1 MTAAIEATSLSR
13 RFRRVWALR
22 DCSLQ
27 VPAGHITALVGP
39 NGAGK
44 TTLLNLA
51 IGLLAPSAGGIRTL
65 GWDPQRQPEPV
76 LERVGYVPQDRPLYP
91 DFTVDETL
99 HMGRALNPRWDEGGT
114 RGRLLRRGIPLD
126 RRVRHL
132 SGGQRAQVS
141 LALALGKRP
150 ELLLLDE
157 PAAALDPLA
166 RRELL
171 TELVDTVAADGTTV
185 LLSSHLIAD
194 VERVCDHLVI
204 LSRGRVQLAGDIDT
218 LREEDQMIVGPRMDP
233 AAAAADPTVVSAH
246 HADRESA
253 LLVRCPGKVPPDGWR
268 TEPLSLEDLVLAYLE
283 NPAAGTPA
291 PAVAVGVGS

>member
-1 MTAAIEATSLSR
+1 MTAALEATALSK
-13 RFRRVWALR
+13 RFHRVWALR
-22 DCSLQ
+22 DSSVQ

-51 IGLLAPSAGGIRTL
+51 IGLLAPSAGAIETL
-65 GWDPQRQPEPV
+65 GWDPQRQPERV
-76 LERVGYVPQDRPLYP
+76 LERVGYVPQERPLYP
-91 DFTVDETL
+91 DFTVGETL
-99 HMGRALNPRWDEGGT
+99 HMGRALNPRWDEAAT
-114 RGRLLRRGIPLD
+114 RSRLLRRGIPVD
-126 RRVRHL
+126 RRVRDL

-171 TELVDTVAADGTTV
+171 TELVETVAADGTTV

-204 LSRGRVQLAGDIDT
+204 LSQGRVQLAGDIDA
-218 LREEDQMIVGPRMDP
+218 LREQHRLLVGPRMDP
-233 AAAAADPTVVSAH
+233 AVAAADPAVVSAR
-246 HADRESA
+246 HAGRETA
-253 LLVRCPGKVPPDGWR
+253 LLVRRDGATPPAGWR
-268 TEPLSLEDLVLAYLE
+268 SEPVSLEELVLAYLA
-283 NPAAGTPA
+283 NPAAGA
-291 PAVAVGVGS
+291 PPPPTLVEAAS

>member
-1 MTAAIEATSLSR
+1 MTAAIEATALSK

-51 IGLLAPSAGGIRTL
+51 IGLLAPSAGAIETL
-65 GWDPQRQPEPV
+65 GWDPQRHPEPV
-76 LERVGYVPQDRPLYP
+76 LERVGYVPQERPLYS

-99 HMGRALNPRWDEGGT
+99 HMGRALNARWDEAAT
-114 RGRLLRRGIPLD
+114 RARLLRRGIPLD

-171 TELVDTVAADGTTV
+171 TELVDTVASDGATV
-185 LLSSHLIAD
+185 VLSSHVIAD

-204 LSRGRVQLAGDIDT
+204 LSQGRVQLAGDMDS
-218 LREEDQMIVGPRMDP
+218 LREQHRMLVGPRMDP
-233 AAAAADPTVVSAH
+233 AVAAADPTVVSARH
-246 HADRESA
+246 SGRETA
-253 LLVRCPGKVPPDGWR
+253 LLVRRDGATPPSGWR
-268 TEPLSLEDLVLAYLE
+268 SEPVSLEELVLAYLA
-283 NPAAGTPA
+283 NPAAGA
-291 PAVAVGVGS
+291 PPPSTLVEAAS